1 MVSHTEVSCGYK
13 KKRRR
18 RRRRRRRREKER
30 NREREGRKK
39 ESWRK
44 KGVGAGILSSVSQ
57 PLGLKAA
64 GMSILAAP
72 VLRKPADPFQGS
84 ANSTKD

>member
-18 RRRRRRRREKER
+18 RRRKGKGREKKK
-30 NREREGRKK
+30 KK
-39 ESWRK
+39 ERGEKKETFWKK
-44 KGVGAGILSSVSQ
+44 KGGGVGILSSVSQ